1 MGVQPEDE
9 AIRNAYARYGVREYY
24 AQNGAAYRNPHE
36 PIVRNVLAH
45 AVERWQLD
53 LSQVLDLACGS
64 GEVTLALRDL
74 GAVSIEGAD
83 PYTGAAYRERTGQE
97 ARPWSFE
104 AIARGVLAERR
115 YSLIVCSF
123 ALHLAPQSWLPA
135 LAYHLSLAADVLLL
149 VTPHKRPQLRQAWGW
164 TLEDEILVER
174 VRARYYLSTSG
185 SHVGERAGMLRGA

>member
-24 AQNGAAYRNPHE
+24 AQHGATYRNPHE
-36 PIVRNVLAH
+36 QIVRNVLAL
-45 AVERWQLD
+45 AVERWPLD

-74 GAVSIEGAD
+74 GAGSIEGAD
-83 PYTGAAYRERTGQE
+83 PYTSAAYRERTGQE
-97 ARPWSFE
+97 ARSWSFE
-104 AIARGVLAERR
+104 AIATGVLGNHR

-135 LAYHLSLAADVLLL
+135 LTYHLSLVAGALLV
-149 VTPHKRPQLRQAWGW
+149 VTPHKRPQLRSAWGW

-174 VRARYYLSTSG
+174 VRARYYVSTPG
-185 SHVGERAGMLRGA
+185 SYAGEKAGMLRGA